1 MKSAVFLYNT
11 QSGKCK
17 IERCTEAVCT
27 VFRAYGYDIKPQLI
41 DFCANPFDGNEQ
53 IDLMVVAGGDGT
65 VNYVVNAMKNKGL
78 DIPLGV
84 IPAGTAN
91 DFAGA
96 LGMSH
101 QPLEAARQIASGAVD
116 RVDCGCV
123 NGLYFV
129 NIFSFGIF
137 TTTSQRTPDQ
147 RKHKIGKLAYL
158 IEGVK
163 ELRAMHAVPLKVV
176 ADGQAFDFNSLMVL
190 VFNGET
196 AGGFRLARRS
206 SIKDGLFDCIMLEKK
221 NFLRSTLAMGRYL
234 LRGNPKIVRHL
245 QVRSLDIVSTVNE
258 PTDVDGQ
265 KGAEFPLHIE
275 CIAGGLR
282 IMCPPRR
289 VAPFQAFER
298 RFKTVVSA
306 TAGLR
311 TSLFFVRPIA
321 ISDENCYICPKNHDD
336 MADNIKATRTTR
348 EGGRENLRKVS
359 ISRIKKEMS
368 DVFYLSDDLVITTL
382 DAQNNTTSDYPASI
396 DGFSAII
403 MMTGEATVS
412 IDMQNYNVKPNTIVF
427 FNPDSIIRTVKC
439 SSNAAAYFLAFSKSF
454 VNEIQID
461 LSTSLPVYMRFG
473 KAPVL
478 EVTPQDVDQIRQ
490 LFQLIKTMLRSD
502 KERYRHEIIRTLF
515 TTAFYIITEINQREQ
530 PGEIKQGRCEVL
542 FDEFMS
548 LLQQYNK
555 RERNV
560 SFYAKQLN
568 ITPKYLSSVVKEVS
582 GKTAAC
588 WIDESVILE
597 AKALLKYSGMSIQE
611 IAYHLNFS
619 TQSFFGKYF
628 KQHTGTSPS
637 RYKRKG

>member
-41 DFCANPFDGNEQ
+41 DFGANPFDGNEQ

-96 LGMSH
+96 LGMSRH
-101 QPLEAARQIASGAVD
+101 PLEAAR
-116 RVDCGCV
+116 
-123 NGLYFV
+123 
-129 NIFSFGIF
+129 
-137 TTTSQRTPDQ
+137 QRTPDQ

-206 SIKDGLFDCIMLEKK
+206 SVKDGLFDCIMLEKK

-245 QVRSLDIVSTVNE
+245 RVRSLDIVSTVNE

-282 IMCPPRR
+282 IMCPR
-289 VAPFQAFER
+289 
-298 RFKTVVSA
+298 
-306 TAGLR
+306 
-311 TSLFFVRPIA
+311 
-321 ISDENCYICPKNHDD
+321 
-336 MADNIKATRTTR
+336 
-348 EGGRENLRKVS
+348 
-359 ISRIKKEMS
+359 
-368 DVFYLSDDLVITTL
+368 
-382 DAQNNTTSDYPASI
+382 
-396 DGFSAII
+396 
-403 MMTGEATVS
+403 GE
-412 IDMQNYNVKPNTIVF
+412 
-427 FNPDSIIRTVKC
+427 
-439 SSNAAAYFLAFSKSF
+439 
-454 VNEIQID
+454 
-461 LSTSLPVYMRFG
+461 
-473 KAPVL
+473 
-478 EVTPQDVDQIRQ
+478 
-490 LFQLIKTMLRSD
+490 
-502 KERYRHEIIRTLF
+502 
-515 TTAFYIITEINQREQ
+515 
-530 PGEIKQGRCEVL
+530 
-542 FDEFMS
+542 
-548 LLQQYNK
+548 
-555 RERNV
+555 
-560 SFYAKQLN
+560 
-568 ITPKYLSSVVKEVS
+568 
-582 GKTAAC
+582 
-588 WIDESVILE
+588 
-597 AKALLKYSGMSIQE
+597 
-611 IAYHLNFS
+611 
-619 TQSFFGKYF
+619 
-628 KQHTGTSPS
+628 
-637 RYKRKG
+637 